1 MIATD
6 DLRPFTLLIAA
17 LGGEGGGVLSEWLT
31 AAAGVEGF
39 PVQATSI
46 PGVAQRTG
54 ATTYYIEIFPKR
66 WSEIDSA
73 RPLLALSPTQAN
85 VDVMVATEF
94 LEAARAIENG
104 WVTPDRT
111 ILIASNHRT
120 YSILER
126 SAMSDGRYDSDRV
139 YNAARNRA
147 RRAVIFD
154 MEDAAR
160 AAGSMLSPVAL
171 GAIARAAGLPIR
183 RETFEQVIRASDIAV
198 DSNLRG
204 FANGFERASGVSEPA
219 KPDGEAASPAV
230 PERDLLARLDVEIPA
245 DARSLARHGL
255 DRVVDYQGRAYGQLY
270 LDRLKPVV
278 ALDNAAHM
286 WVLTAETARFLAL
299 RMSYEDIIRV
309 ADLKTR
315 AERTSRVRS
324 EAGAK
329 PDEPVVTTEFLKPGL
344 EEMTAMLP
352 PSIGRRLMEA
362 AVRRNWQ
369 DKLNVGIYLR
379 TSNVSGFLLLWT
391 MGRLRRWRPRTW
403 RYAEE
408 QANIEH
414 WLDAVCQAAQIDYQF
429 AVETARCANLVKGY
443 GSTHRRGTDN
453 FGRIMEGIVWPSI
466 RSASGRASDVARLR
480 EAALKDPEGASLEQ
494 TFSAL
499 GLTDPR

>member
-1 MIATD
+1 MTSD
-6 DLRPFTLLIAA
+6 GELRPYTLLLAA

-31 AAAGVEGF
+31 AAAGAEGF

-66 WSEIDSA
+66 WSELKSA
-73 RPLLALSPTQAN
+73 RPVLALSPTQAN

-111 ILIASNHRT
+111 VLIASNHRT

-126 SAMSDGRYDSDRV
+126 SAMSDGRYESGRIYDAV
-139 YNAARNRA
+139 RA
-147 RRAVIFD
+147 RAHRAIVFN
-154 MEDAAR
+154 MEEAAR
-160 AAGSMLSPVAL
+160 AAGSMLSPVVL

-183 RETFEQVIRASDIAV
+183 RETFEQVIRASGIAV

-204 FANGFERASGVSEPA
+204 FSVGFERASGVAEPTTS
-219 KPDGEAASPAV
+219 GEEATPAV
-230 PERDLLARLDVEIPA
+230 PPRDLLARLDADIPA
-245 DARSLARHGL
+245 EARSVVRHGL
-255 DRVVDYQGRAYGQLY
+255 ERVVDYQGKSYGQLY
-270 LDRLKPVV
+270 LDRLKPLV
-278 ALDNAAHM
+278 ALDSAAHL
-286 WVLTAETARFLAL
+286 WTLTAEAARLLAL

-324 EAGAK
+324 EVKAK
-329 PDEPVVTTEFLKPGL
+329 SDEPVVTTEFLKPGL

-352 PSIGRRLMEA
+352 PAMGRRLMQA
-362 AVRRNWQ
+362 ATRRNWQ
-369 DKLNVGIYLR
+369 DRLNVGIYLK

-414 WLDAVCQAAQIDYQF
+414 WLDAVGQAAQVDYQF

-453 FGRIMEGIVWPSI
+453 FGRIMNGIVWPSI
-466 RSASGRASDVARLR
+466 RSASGRAADVARLR
-480 EAALKDPEGASLEQ
+480 EAALKDPEGMSLSQ
-494 TFSAL
+494 TFSDL
-499 GLTDPR
+499 GLTEPR